1 MMRRLLIGAVMV
13 LAFLAPGTAAAA
25 SPVKLSRLDARFPER
40 SFLVSLPQSL
50 RLTADDV
57 LVTENGR
64 TVDDPTLVPATLAR
78 GTRLGVVLVI
88 DASKSMH
95 GGPIAAALAAART
108 FDSHRLPGERLAVIE
123 FNRTSSVV
131 LPFTEDE
138 QQIQAALGRPPAIA
152 RGTHIYD
159 AVDQAVQLLEQ
170 AHINGGSVVL
180 LSDGADTGSAATAA
194 TVATAAGSSHVR
206 VFTVG
211 LRSHA
216 FQAGPLRSLAAA
228 TGGRFSEAASAAD
241 LQPIYD
247 ELGAELANQYVL
259 RYRSLARAGSP
270 VTVRVKVRG
279 IAGSAESAYVAPA
292 LPPAPSTVYHLS
304 VLQRYWRSDVA
315 LIVTV
320 LAAAL
325 LFGAGTMLLVR
336 PHGKPLSQRMAGFVS
351 IRANQRSES
360 GKLLPN
366 RVFESVERPL
376 RSTGFWARFQEE
388 LEIAGVSMPAI
399 QIVLWTGVGT
409 VALGLMLAAISGTPV
424 LALIALVVPV
434 AVRGGVSARLRR
446 TRSQFAEQLPD
457 NLQVLASAMRAG
469 HSFVGALSVV
479 VADCPEP
486 SHSEFQRVVADEQL
500 GVPLEDALEV
510 VATRMASKDVAQIA
524 VVASLQ
530 RQTGGNTA
538 EVLDRVT
545 ATVRER
551 FELQRLV
558 KTLTAQGRVSRW
570 IVTAIPLVLL
580 AAITLLNPAYVS
592 PLFHRPAGQ
601 ALLVVAIVMVAAGSL
616 VIRKIVDIEV

>member
-1 MMRRLLIGAVMV
+1 MIRRLLIGALMV
-13 LAFLAPGTAAAA
+13 LAFAAPGTAAAA
-25 SPVKLSRLDARFPER
+25 SPVKLARLDASFPDR
-40 SFLVSLPQSL
+40 SFLLSLPQSL

-57 LVTENGR
+57 RVTENGR
-64 TVDDPTLVPATLAR
+64 SVDQPTLVPATLAR

-88 DASKSMH
+88 DASESMR
-95 GGPIAAALAAART
+95 GAPIASALAAART

-131 LPFTEDE
+131 LPFTVDE
-138 QQIQAALGRPPAIA
+138 QQIQAALGRPPLIA
-152 RGTHIYD
+152 QGTHIYD
-159 AVDQAVQLLEQ
+159 AVNQAAQLLDQ
-170 AHINGGSVVL
+170 AHIDGGSVIL
-180 LSDGADTGSAATAA
+180 LSDGADTGSSANAAAVEA
-194 TVATAAGSSHVR
+194 MAESAHIR

-211 LRSHA
+211 LRSPA
-216 FQAGPLRSLAAA
+216 FRAHSLRTLADT
-228 TGGRFSEAASAAD
+228 TGARFTEASSAAN
-241 LQPIYD
+241 LAPIYD

-270 VTVRVKVRG
+270 VTVRVNVHG
-279 IAGSAESAYVAPA
+279 VPGTAESTYVAPA
-292 LPPAPSTVYHLS
+292 LPPPPSTVYHLS
-304 VLQRYWRSDVA
+304 VLQRYWRSDISLV
-315 LIVTV
+315 VTV

-336 PHGKPLSQRMAGFVS
+336 PHRKPLARRMAAFVS
-351 IRANQRSES
+351 IRSNQGSEG
-360 GKLLPN
+360 GKLLAD

-376 RSTGFWARFQEE
+376 RRAGFWTRFQEE
-388 LEIAGVSMPAI
+388 LDIAGISMPAI

-409 VALGLMLAAISGTPV
+409 VVLGLGLIAVFGTPV
-424 LALIALVVPV
+424 LALLALGVPV
-434 AVRGGVSARLRR
+434 AVRGGVSGRLRR
-446 TRSQFAEQLPD
+446 TRAQFAEQLPD
-457 NLQVLASAMRAG
+457 NLQVMASAMRAG

-486 SHSEFQRVVADEQL
+486 SRSEFQRVVADEQL

-510 VATRMASKDVAQIA
+510 VATRMASRDVAQIA

-551 FELQRLV
+551 FDLQRLV

-580 AAITLLNPAYVS
+580 AAISLLNPGYVA
-592 PLFHRPAGQ
+592 PLFHRTGGQ
-601 ALLVVAIVMVAAGSL
+601 VLLVVALVMVITGSL

>member
-1 MMRRLLIGAVMV
+1 
-13 LAFLAPGTAAAA
+13 
-25 SPVKLSRLDARFPER
+25 
-40 SFLVSLPQSL
+40 
-50 RLTADDV
+50 
-57 LVTENGR
+57 
-64 TVDDPTLVPATLAR
+64 
-78 GTRLGVVLVI
+78 
-88 DASKSMH
+88 
-95 GGPIAAALAAART
+95 
-108 FDSHRLPGERLAVIE
+108 
-123 FNRTSSVV
+123 
-131 LPFTEDE
+131 
-138 QQIQAALGRPPAIA
+138 
-152 RGTHIYD
+152 
-159 AVDQAVQLLEQ
+159 
-170 AHINGGSVVL
+170 
-180 LSDGADTGSAATAA
+180 
-194 TVATAAGSSHVR
+194 
-206 VFTVG
+206 
-211 LRSHA
+211 
-216 FQAGPLRSLAAA
+216 
-228 TGGRFSEAASAAD
+228 
-241 LQPIYD
+241 
-247 ELGAELANQYVL
+247 
-259 RYRSLARAGSP
+259 
-270 VTVRVKVRG
+270 VKVRG

-292 LPPAPSTVYHLS
+292 LPPPPSTVYHLS
-304 VLQRYWRSDVA
+304 VLQRYWRSDFA

-601 ALLVVAIVMVAAGSL
+601 ALLAVAIVMVAAGSL